1 MTITIPLNTNTG
13 IRIPAG
19 KTPVQPESKRKE
31 EIPPI
36 GVSILQA
43 AKMLGVSKKTFY
55 PLIREG
61 KVRTVNIGRRVLVS
75 VQSLHEFVDGTPAPG
90 SSTENCD
97 DSQGGSV

>member
-19 KTPVQPESKRKE
+19 TTQVQPESKRKE
-31 EIPPI
+31 DMRPI
-36 GVSILQA
+36 GVSIIQA

-75 VQSLHEFVDGTPAPG
+75 VQSLHEFVDGTKAPCNPI
-90 SSTENCD
+90 ENCE